1 MKSTKKLFDSED
13 ERVMIKVLINHVSL
27 DDVNVIQYSK
37 TIVDVQIMDIPHE
50 KDEQFTTEMS
60 RSDVTLVQEK
70 TMELK

>member
-1 MKSTKKLFDSED
+1 VKSTKKLFDSED

>member
-1 MKSTKKLFDSED
+1 VKSTKKLFDSED
-13 ERVMIKVLINHVSL
+13 ERVIIKVLINHVSL
-27 DDVNVIQYSK
+27 DDANVIQYSK

-60 RSDVTLVQEK
+60 RSDATLVQEK

>member
-1 MKSTKKLFDSED
+1 
-13 ERVMIKVLINHVSL
+13 MIKVLINHVSL